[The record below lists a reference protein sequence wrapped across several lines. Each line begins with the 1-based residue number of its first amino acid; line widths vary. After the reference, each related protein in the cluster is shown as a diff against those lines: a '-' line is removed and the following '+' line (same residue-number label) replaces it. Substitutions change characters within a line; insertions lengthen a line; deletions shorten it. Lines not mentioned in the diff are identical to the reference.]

1 MNNNLYILGTRG
13 IPNKYG
19 GFEEFAE
26 QMYLFSKSDND
37 TNIIVTGI
45 EKSNFSNTKY
55 FKPISFFGEFVK
67 QIIYDTI
74 ASVWVIFQ
82 PKGTIYHC
90 GYGSAFL
97 GIFFIRI
104 TKLFH
109 SHKIILNID
118 GLEWKRSKFNLLTR
132 GLVKV
137 VEAFSIYLVDT
148 IVADNGGINK
158 YITKNYN
165 KKSKIIAY
173 GSHIEPTILFNDTK
187 FNNNISSI
195 CRQNYDLVIAR
206 IEPENNIDKII
217 LSYNKSNRI
226 LLIIGNH
233 STNYGDYLK
242 SISTKN
248 IIWGGAI
255 YEKYNIEFLRQNCQY
270 YIHGHSVGGTNPSLL
285 QAMASECKLLMH
297 NNDFN
302 KEVALGLF
310 WNSHNDLAIIH
321 SSKSEINFQEL
332 IENNLQK
339 IKTIYSWKNIYNET
353 VNLI

>member
-1 MNNNLYILGTRG
+1 MHNNLYILGTRG

-67 QIIYDTI
+67 QIIYDTM
-74 ASVWVIFQ
+74 ASVWILFQ

-90 GYGSAFL
+90 GYGTAFL

-137 VEAFSIYLVDT
+137 VEALSIYSVDT
-148 IVADNGGINK
+148 IIADNGGINK

-173 GSHIEPTILFNDTK
+173 GSYIEPKILFND
-187 FNNNISSI
+187 
-195 CRQNYDLVIAR
+195 
-206 IEPENNIDKII
+206 II
-217 LSYNKSNRI
+217 N
-226 LLIIGNH
+226 LL
-233 STNYGDYLK
+233 
-242 SISTKN
+242 
-248 IIWGGAI
+248 
-255 YEKYNIEFLRQNCQY
+255 
-270 YIHGHSVGGTNPSLL
+270 
-285 QAMASECKLLMH
+285 
-297 NNDFN
+297 
-302 KEVALGLF
+302 
-310 WNSHNDLAIIH
+310 
-321 SSKSEINFQEL
+321 
-332 IENNLQK
+332 
-339 IKTIYSWKNIYNET
+339 
-353 VNLI
+353 